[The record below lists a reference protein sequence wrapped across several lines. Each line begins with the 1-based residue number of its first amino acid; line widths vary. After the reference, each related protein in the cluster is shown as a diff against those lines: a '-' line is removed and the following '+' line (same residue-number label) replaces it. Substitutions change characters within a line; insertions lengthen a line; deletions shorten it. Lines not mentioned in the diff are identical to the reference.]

1 MFITAGSNEQNA
13 VMNKTLVYKTLLCA
27 YTKIA
32 TIFLAFCAFK
42 FKWALLWPPN
52 KMSSD
57 NSDETGW
64 QKMAYLGVKIGP
76 FNQLAVNE
84 SNSYEKCSQF

>member
-1 MFITAGSNEQNA
+1 
-13 VMNKTLVYKTLLCA
+13 
-27 YTKIA
+27 
-32 TIFLAFCAFK
+32 
-42 FKWALLWPPN
+42 
-52 KMSSD
+52 MSSD

-76 FNQLAVNE
+76 FNQLAINE